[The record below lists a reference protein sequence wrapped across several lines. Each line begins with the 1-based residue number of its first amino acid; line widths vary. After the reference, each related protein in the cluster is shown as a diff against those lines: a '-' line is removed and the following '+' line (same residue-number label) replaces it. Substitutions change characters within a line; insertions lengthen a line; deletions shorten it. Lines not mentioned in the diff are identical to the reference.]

1 MVLSVQTVVRRLG
14 QSQTHDPS
22 LNPVIEKDQSGST
35 TGHSVAST
43 TASSVSPKP
52 VVQAEDVVIAGPP
65 STSSEPQRPEFMAA
79 LQRVLGLS
87 DAALDE
93 LRSTD
98 PSSASPFVSN
108 TLCAVS
114 ASGGGLCVWEG
125 SVRCDGV
132 TCVLS
137 SVVVVRLV

>member
-1 MVLSVQTVVRRLG
+1 MLGVGVGVCGVSGTVTVVLSVQTVVRRLG

-22 LNPVIEKDQSGST
+22 LNPFIEKDQSGST

-52 VVQAEDVVIAGPP
+52 VIQAEDVVIPGPP
-65 STSSEPQRPEFMAA
+65 STSSEPQRPEFVAA
-79 LQRVLGLS
+79 LQRALGLS
-87 DAALDE
+87 DAVLDE

-98 PSSASPFVSN
+98 PSSASPFVSS

-114 ASGGGLCVWEG
+114 AS
-125 SVRCDGV
+125 
-132 TCVLS
+132 
-137 SVVVVRLV
+137 